1 MHLVQVQGQVASHR
15 CERVYGSQ
23 ESTSS
28 VFLNHSPPCSQ
39 RQHCPLQLELSDQL
53 AQLSRKSL
61 DPQNQEQPGFSGL
74 FAQYPELS
82 YRSILFGYWSIINQS
97 LQQDEK
103 RPSKNIRR
111 PSSHFSA
118 FMFCSPPP
126 NSIYVAIVCVSAC
139 VCIQVVPNPFFSS
152 QLQCCD

>member
-1 MHLVQVQGQVASHR
+1 MHLVQVQGQVASQR

-23 ESTSS
+23 ESTSTSS
-28 VFLNHSPPCSQ
+28 VILNHSPPCSQ

-82 YRSILFGYWSIINQS
+82 YRSILFGYWSFINQS

-118 FMFCSPPP
+118 FMFCFPPKF
-126 NSIYVAIVCVSAC
+126 NLCCYSVCECVCVY
-139 VCIQVVPNPFFSS
+139 SS
-152 QLQCCD
+152 CPKSLLLLPAPML